1 LQVRPLKNCLILA
14 VFRRSVFK
22 LKESLVL
29 QGMVMK
35 DSDRQVVMV
44 TDGSSDIDRATT
56 LTVA

>member
-1 LQVRPLKNCLILA
+1 
-14 VFRRSVFK
+14 
-22 LKESLVL
+22 
-29 QGMVMK
+29 MVMK